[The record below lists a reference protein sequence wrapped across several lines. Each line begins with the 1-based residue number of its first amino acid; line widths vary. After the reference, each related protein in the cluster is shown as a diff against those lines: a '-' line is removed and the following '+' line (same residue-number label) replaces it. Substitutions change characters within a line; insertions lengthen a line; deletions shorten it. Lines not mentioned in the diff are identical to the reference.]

1 MNGKNIL
8 IVGGSGFVGRNLVD
22 FYKKKKFKVISLSLF
37 RKNFE
42 ADINILVD
50 LFDKD
55 KLKKKL
61 SKININYIIF
71 AAGYVSHKP
80 INHKNDENLNT
91 HFVGLV
97 NLINSINLS
106 NLKKII
112 YIGTSEEYK
121 FSKKKL
127 NEKSELKPI
136 TSYSLAKYLSALYLL
151 NLHKNCNLP
160 VTIFRPFLLY
170 GPYQETNRLI
180 PYLIKNLIKKK
191 EVLCTE
197 GNQIRDF
204 LHIDDFLRATFL
216 ALKSKL
222 TNGEIFNIASGKPIK
237 VKKIIDLIKKKY
249 PEGKFNI
256 NKTIRSSETSVLS
269 TSIAKAYKFMKWKPN
284 IPINKGINSI
294 IEYYEQNR

>member
-8 IVGGSGFVGRNLVD
+8 IVGGSGFIGRNLVD

-37 RKNFE
+37 RKNFK

-55 KLKKKL
+55 KLQKKL
-61 SKININYIIF
+61 TKININYIIF

-80 INHKNDENLNT
+80 INQKNDDNLNV

-127 NEKSELKPI
+127 NEKSELNPI
-136 TSYSLAKYLSALYLL
+136 TSYSLAKYLSVLYLL
-151 NLHKNCNLP
+151 NLYKNWNLP

-180 PYLIKNLIKKK
+180 PYLIKNMIKKK

-249 PEGKFNI
+249 PEGKFNV
-256 NKTIRSSETSVLS
+256 NKTIRSSETLVLC

-284 IPINKGINSI
+284 IPINKGISSI
-294 IEYYEQNR
+294 IEYYEQN